1 MLFIAIHEHRPES
14 CPVVEP
20 SPIAQL
26 ADEQHIRESGVKV
39 LSSYAAPA
47 EHTLFFVLEADDYSQ
62 LVRYFRPLMTIG
74 VPRIVPVQT
83 MDEAL
88 EIFSPR

>member
-14 CPVVEP
+14 CPVVDL
-20 SPIAQL
+20 SPILQL
-26 ADEQHIRESGVKV
+26 VDEEHIREAGVRV
-39 LSSYAAPA
+39 LGSYTAPP

-62 LVRYFRPLMTIG
+62 LVRFFRPMMTIG